1 MYHDQLGLHTGAI
14 AIGSPNATTCN
25 PQIGAIHLLPTP
37 LAAQSFLAA
46 RIAVT
51 RDVSRRIPLTLW
63 ASGEEPRSLARMRDY
78 VISFLAARIASS
90 VTRFCILL
98 LPGSACRGP
107 SLEAFSEQA
116 TLPQHRM
123 ACFPFFGRLHFPMC
137 RAEEG
142 TESLAPAAWGR
153 SP

>member
-51 RDVSRRIPLTLW
+51 LDVSRRIPLTLW

-90 VTRFCILL
+90 VTRFCIC
-98 LPGSACRGP
+98 SCRVRLVGVHLWKP
-107 SLEAFSEQA
+107 SQSRQRCRNIGWRAFLFSVVCTFQCAEQRKGLKA
-116 TLPQHRM
+116 
-123 ACFPFFGRLHFPMC
+123 
-137 RAEEG
+137 
-142 TESLAPAAWGR
+142 
-153 SP
+153 